1 MIRTRATFGLRQS
14 QEGHWCACGAVQ
26 QEGQQ
31 PEGDTAVAVIDANT
45 KVFIHLEGLVDP
57 VKAAEKLRKQA
68 ASVMLRSSITLLIV
82 LPSCHGLQDPITL
95 TLTRRHFCT
104 DS

>member
-1 MIRTRATFGLRQS
+1 MK
-14 QEGHWCACGAVQ
+14 

-45 KVFIHLEGLVDP
+45 KAFIHLEGLVDP

-68 ASVMLRSSITLLIV
+68 AAVMPLPQSIFWLYCCCVTDRRNCSLNTCVQTRSSETAREIA
-82 LPSCHGLQDPITL
+82 C
-95 TLTRRHFCT
+95 
-104 DS
+104 